1 MVYTK
6 IGEEVQTELKDTQI
20 VNFVRFRNVVVRAEG
35 GKEEL
40 DIRLESMG
48 ESSGFVE
55 NMANLRRNFAFQMYK
70 GLMEVKCLLAG
81 N

>member
-1 MVYTK
+1 M
-6 IGEEVQTELKDTQI
+6 
-20 VNFVRFRNVVVRAEG
+20 RAAY

-40 DIRLESMG
+40 DIRLESVG
-48 ESSGFVE
+48 ENVAFVE
-55 NMANLRRNFAFQMYK
+55 NMANLPRNFAFQMYK

>member
-1 MVYTK
+1 M
-6 IGEEVQTELKDTQI
+6 
-20 VNFVRFRNVVVRAEG
+20 RAEC

-40 DIRLESMG
+40 DIRLESVG
-48 ESSGFVE
+48 ESAGFVE
-55 NMANLRRNFAFQMYK
+55 NTANLPRNFAFQMYM